1 MNVSPTPRA
10 SYLADPTIQT
20 LTATLREISQGLLVF
35 PRFQRPFV
43 WLPNQRLELVRTILG
58 GLPIGTFMTW
68 RTQLDI
74 AVFKSIG
81 PWDLPELANV
91 EAGRQYVLDGLQRLS
106 TLYVVLTPNKKRAE
120 DAEPPMG
127 DQGGEDAPREIYVDL
142 STNALEV
149 FEETDELDEETARR
163 VNRSVLLT
171 DVLDSRRLL
180 KRQRTFNGL
189 HDADALI
196 ERSDRV
202 AETLRNYK
210 VPIVPFVSDDLEQV
224 TRAFQ
229 LVNSQG
235 TQMSRVHM
243 VNALAWQ
250 KDFNFLDTIEELRR
264 ESLTELGWDQ
274 LDETVLLR
282 CFALAVGLESYGF
295 KVEDLAKELRYHHD
309 TAARK
314 VADSLRT
321 IASLLRKVCH
331 IRSQALV
338 PYSTQIVVLFGALC
352 DLGTL
357 SKAQRAVARDWV
369 WFTSYVEAF
378 SGATNASMVGRV
390 IERLKDA
397 LMGKEF
403 VWEHRRAL
411 RRPFPPQVDFRH
423 ARARVLALR
432 LAEKRATS
440 EKNHR
445 AYRILAEEGAAAL
458 PNVLPSSSGKGSW
471 RFGRGARVLVARDE
485 LAALRSELD
494 GEYDATL
501 GARHVISEAAW
512 AAYREGRFEEFV
524 KTRDQDLESLEKKHF
539 DSVLERLRGL

>member
-1 MNVSPTPRA
+1 MSTLSTPHA

-20 LTATLREISQGLLVF
+20 LTATLREISEGLLAF

-43 WLPNQRLELVRTILG
+43 WLPKQRLELVRTILG

-68 RTQLDI
+68 RTRLDM
-74 AVFKSIG
+74 AVFQSIG
-81 PWDLPELANV
+81 PWALPELAGAD
-91 EAGRQYVLDGLQRLS
+91 AGRQYVLDGLQRLS
-106 TLYVVLTPNKKRAE
+106 TLYVVLTPRKRSVTVAE
-120 DAEPPMG
+120 SAPVE
-127 DQGGEDAPREIYVDL
+127 EAPREVYVDL
-142 STNALEV
+142 STPDLEV
-149 FEETDELDEETARR
+149 FEESDEEEDENGNR
-163 VNRSVLLT
+163 VKRSILLT

-180 KRQRTFNGL
+180 KRQRSFANFP
-189 HDADALI
+189 DEDVLI

-235 TQMSRVHM
+235 TQMSQVHM

-250 KDFNFLDTIEELRR
+250 QDFNFLDTIEDLRR
-264 ESLTELGWDQ
+264 EPLTELGWDQ

-282 CFALAVGLESYGF
+282 CFALAVDLESYGF
-295 KVEDLAKELRYHHD
+295 KVEDLARELRRHRN
-309 TAARK
+309 TATQK

-321 IASLLRKVCH
+321 IASVLRKVCH
-331 IRSQALV
+331 IRSHALV

-352 DLGTL
+352 KLGPL
-357 SKAQRAVARDWV
+357 SRAQRIVARDWV

-390 IERLKDA
+390 IERLRAA
-397 LMGKEF
+397 LEGEKF

-411 RRPFPPQVDFRH
+411 RRPFPLQVDFRH

-432 LAEKRATS
+432 LAERRATS
-440 EKNHR
+440 EGSHR

-458 PNVLPSSSGKGSW
+458 PNVLPSASGTGGW

-485 LAALRSELD
+485 LAALRTQL
-494 GEYDATL
+494 GGKYDPAL
-501 GARHVISEAAW
+501 GDRHLISEAAW
-512 AAYREGRFEEFV
+512 VAYREGRFKDFV
-524 KTRDQDLESLEKKHF
+524 SVRDRDLEEHEERHF
-539 DSVLERLRGL
+539 NNVRGRLLGR

>member
-1 MNVSPTPRA
+1 M
-10 SYLADPTIQT
+10 
-20 LTATLREISQGLLVF
+20 
-35 PRFQRPFV
+35 
-43 WLPNQRLELVRTILG
+43 
-58 GLPIGTFMTW
+58 
-68 RTQLDI
+68 
-74 AVFKSIG
+74 
-81 PWDLPELANV
+81 
-91 EAGRQYVLDGLQRLS
+91 LDGLQRLS
-106 TLYVVLTPNKKRAE
+106 TLYVVLTPNKKTAAGANSE
-120 DAEPPMG
+120 DERE
-127 DQGGEDAPREIYVDL
+127 GGEAPREIYVDL
-142 STNALEV
+142 STNDLDV
-149 FEETDELDEETARR
+149 FEDSDETDDDALQRR
-163 VNRSVLLT
+163 SRSVSLT

-180 KRQRTFNGL
+180 RRQRTF
-189 HDADALI
+189 ADLPDEDGLI

-235 TQMSRVHM
+235 TQMSQVHM

-250 KDFNFLDTIEELRR
+250 TDFNFLDTIEELRR
-264 ESLTELGWDQ
+264 ETLTEIGWDQ

-282 CFALAVGLESYGF
+282 CFALALGLDSYGF
-295 KVEDLAKELRYHHD
+295 KVEELARALRNQH
-309 TAARK
+309 K
-314 VADSLRT
+314 VAAQKVAGSLRA
-321 IASLLRKVCH
+321 IASVLYKACH

-352 DLGTL
+352 DLGPL
-357 SKAQRAVARDWV
+357 SRDQRAIARDWV

-390 IERLKDA
+390 IERLKSA
-397 LMGKEF
+397 LEGDKY

-432 LAEKRATS
+432 LAQRRAAS
-440 EKNHR
+440 EGSNR

-458 PNVLPSSSGKGSW
+458 PNVLPSSSGKGNW

-485 LAALRSELD
+485 FATLRGDLT
-494 GEYDATL
+494 GEYNDEQ
-501 GARHVISEAAW
+501 GARHLISKEAW
-512 AAYREGRFEEFV
+512 TAYRQGRFQDFV
-524 KTRDQDLESLEKKHF
+524 RSRDQDLEKLEGKHF
-539 DSVLERLRGL
+539 QDVQERLLRR